1 MNYTNMINTLERID
15 DLEKS
20 THGDG
25 RINSKTWFKL
35 AILSI
40 RAICY
45 ALACI
50 AHCCS
55 FERR

>member
-35 AILSI
+35 AILAI
-40 RAICY
+40 YAICY
-45 ALACI
+45 ALAHI
-50 AHCCS
+50 ADCCS
-55 FERR
+55 LERR